1 MKKHG
6 LTKVFSLNIVIILL
20 VAFFAIPAV
29 ASTVSRQAMLLY
41 NNIKVTL
48 DGKEIIPKDA
58 NGNVVEPFIIDGTTY
73 LPVRG
78 VAEALNLGVGW
89 DDKTS
94 TVILTSQT
102 PVLIVDASLFDEN
115 NDIKLAIRY
124 KNNLNVDITKVSI
137 SVYGFD
143 KDKKPIMNGTS
154 NVLKVLGTRT
164 VEPGQSYQP
173 KWSLLPELPG
183 TAYVEFAIASYTTG
197 DGTVVDIPFDQQIKN
212 NISK

>member
-6 LTKVFSLNIVIILL
+6 LAKVFSLSIVIILL
-20 VAFFAIPAV
+20 VAFFAIPAA

-78 VAEALNLGVGW
+78 VAGALNLGVGW

-94 TVILTSQT
+94 TVVLTSQT
-102 PVLIVDASLFDEN
+102 AASIVDASLFDEDN
-115 NDIKLAIRY
+115 GVKLTMRY
-124 KNNLNVDITKVSI
+124 KNNLDVNITKVNI

-143 KDKKPIMNGTS
+143 KDKKPIMNGQS
-154 NVLKVLGTRT
+154 NVLKVQSTGTT
-164 VEPGQSYQP
+164 EPGQSYQS
-173 KWSLLPELPG
+173 KWNLLPELPG
-183 TAYVEFAIASYTTG
+183 TAYVEFAVTSYTTG

-212 NISK
+212 NVSK